1 MVQGSNDIQVHPE
14 IQTLD
19 TVLDSIKRGE
29 LRIPKFQRPFV
40 WRPEQMT
47 TLFDSI
53 EKGYPIGSLLV
64 WQTSEDIPSL
74 GSVGGIDVAPAE
86 PGQMVSYVLDGQQRL
101 STLFG
106 CLRRTADAPHSS
118 HQSDWMWWVYREL
131 GRTREGN
138 SYRHWRS
145 ADRPVP
151 PNYLP
156 LRSIPR
162 TMDFLAYARAVQK
175 ALPDQADD
183 LVEAAEE
190 VAQRV
195 KGYKVPV
202 VRLVGGSLGQAVEV
216 FSRINSSGQKMTPEQ
231 MVSALTYSNNGEESL
246 ADRVEEI
253 QERIA
258 AEGFGEIPT
267 TTIFQTVLGV
277 AGEEEVQQTRWE
289 LLAHRL
295 EPYLDLAVKDAD
307 GALARSVSFLRDEVP
322 VPLARL
328 VPYNL
333 QIMLLGVFFH
343 HCPEPTP
350 EQSSSLVRWFW
361 ATSWAGSFAGATSTQ
376 VRNHIKEMK
385 AFALGE
391 GELGIA
397 HLTARS
403 FPDTFDF
410 RSARARIF
418 ILWELRRF
426 PLRVNLDGTPVDPVE
441 PLSRSHTE
449 TYRHV
454 VTRPRTEGRSNPGN
468 RLILTSKPGVSL
480 RNALAQYT
488 GPVDR
493 IIESHGIPAEAFERL
508 RQGDDEGFIRLRAEY
523 LASLEQEFMDEI
535 GVQHSGSL
543 VGETDIDTE

>member
-1 MVQGSNDIQVHPE
+1 MEGTEEIAVHPE

-19 TVLDSIKRGE
+19 TVLDSIKKGE

-64 WQTSEDIPSL
+64 WQTTESIPSL
-74 GSVGGIDVAPAE
+74 GAVGGIDVAPAE

-106 CLRRTADAPHSS
+106 CLRRPADAPHSA

-131 GRTREGN
+131 GRVREGN
-138 SYRHWRS
+138 RYRHWRRS
-145 ADRPVP
+145 DQPVP
-151 PNYLP
+151 PSYLP

-175 ALPDQADD
+175 ALPEQADE
-183 LVEAAEE
+183 LVEEAER

-195 KGYKVPV
+195 KGYKLPV

-231 MVSALTYSNNGEESL
+231 MVSALTYSNSGEESL

-289 LLAHRL
+289 LLAQRL
-295 EPYLDLAVKDAD
+295 EPYLDQAVKDAD
-307 GALARSVSFLRDEVP
+307 GALARAVAFLREQVP

-343 HCPEPTP
+343 HRPEPNP
-350 EQSSSLVRWFW
+350 EQVGSLIRWFW

-376 VRNHIKEMK
+376 VRTQIKDMK

-391 GELGIA
+391 GELDVDE
-397 HLTARS
+397 LTARS
-403 FPDTFDF
+403 FPDSFDF

-426 PLRVNLDGTPVDPVE
+426 PERIDLHGDPVDPVIS
-441 PLSRSHTE
+441 LSRSHTD

-454 VTRPRTEGRSNPGN
+454 ATRPGTEGRSSPGN
-468 RLILTSKPGVSL
+468 RLIMTSQPGVSL
-480 RNALAQYT
+480 RNALAQHT
-488 GPVDR
+488 GPTEE
-493 IIESHGIPAEAFERL
+493 ILNSHGIPQKAFDRL
-508 RQGDDEGFIRLRAEY
+508 VAGDDEGFIRLRAEY
-523 LASLEQEFMDEI
+523 LASLEQEFMDEV
-535 GVQHSGSL
+535 GVQHAGSL